1 MSEFE
6 KFKPFESR
14 IDTKDLQAK
23 VNEAKAEIQKVI
35 VGQEKML
42 DFLFISVLANGHSLI
57 EGVPGVAKTITTKL
71 LAKTIN
77 ASFSRI
83 QFTPDLMPSDVTGTS
98 VLDLRNN
105 EFNFVKGPIFANIVL
120 IDEINR
126 APAKTQASLF
136 ECMAEKQITA
146 DGETHILDAPFL
158 VFATQNPIE
167 HEGTYRLPEAQLDR
181 FLFKINVDYPSL
193 EHEIELLKA
202 QQERKNIEKE
212 TVVNTVISKEELVT
226 FQKLVKEVFVH
237 DQILELI
244 AQIVN
249 KTRDNASLTLGAS
262 PRASLAIMDASKALA
277 AINGRDF
284 VTPEDV
290 KYVAYPI
297 IGHRVI
303 LTPEREMEGF
313 SSQQIIQQIIDSV
326 EIPH

>member
-1 MSEFE
+1 M
-6 KFKPFESR
+6 
-14 IDTKDLQAK
+14 
-23 VNEAKAEIQKVI
+23 
-35 VGQEKML
+35 
-42 DFLFISVLANGHSLI
+42 
-57 EGVPGVAKTITTKL
+57 
-71 LAKTIN
+71 
-77 ASFSRI
+77 
-83 QFTPDLMPSDVTGTS
+83 
-98 VLDLRNN
+98 
-105 EFNFVKGPIFANIVL
+105 
-120 IDEINR
+120 
-126 APAKTQASLF
+126 
-136 ECMAEKQITA
+136 
-146 DGETHILDAPFL
+146 
-158 VFATQNPIE
+158 
-167 HEGTYRLPEAQLDR
+167 
-181 FLFKINVDYPSL
+181 FKINVDYPSL

-237 DQILELI
+237 EQILELI

>member
-1 MSEFE
+1 M
-6 KFKPFESR
+6 
-14 IDTKDLQAK
+14 
-23 VNEAKAEIQKVI
+23 
-35 VGQEKML
+35 
-42 DFLFISVLANGHSLI
+42 
-57 EGVPGVAKTITTKL
+57 
-71 LAKTIN
+71 
-77 ASFSRI
+77 
-83 QFTPDLMPSDVTGTS
+83 
-98 VLDLRNN
+98 
-105 EFNFVKGPIFANIVL
+105 
-120 IDEINR
+120 
-126 APAKTQASLF
+126 
-136 ECMAEKQITA
+136 
-146 DGETHILDAPFL
+146 
-158 VFATQNPIE
+158 
-167 HEGTYRLPEAQLDR
+167 
-181 FLFKINVDYPSL
+181 FKINVDYPSL